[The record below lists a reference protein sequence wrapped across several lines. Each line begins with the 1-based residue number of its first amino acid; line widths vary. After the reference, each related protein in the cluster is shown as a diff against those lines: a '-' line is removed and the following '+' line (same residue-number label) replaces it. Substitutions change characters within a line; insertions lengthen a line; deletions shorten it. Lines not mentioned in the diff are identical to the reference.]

1 MTIKGTASVTTGGA
15 EDETPDD
22 GLSAPILREAGL
34 EQAIEN
40 ATSDWWFQG
49 ALVAIKQLAMSGRGF
64 TVDHLSSMVGEPP
77 DPHCWGA
84 LLAAAQKLRIVEAVG
99 ARVGRDGRLVR
110 VWWGCRRHD

>member
-1 MTIKGTASVTTGGA
+1 MTTKNSAPVTSGGA
-15 EDETPDD
+15 EENAAG
-22 GLSAPILREAGL
+22 GLLAPILRDAGL

-40 ATSDWWFQG
+40 ASSDWWFEG
-49 ALVAIKQLAMSGRGF
+49 ALVAVRQLALSGRGF

-77 DPHCWGA
+77 DPHYWGA

-110 VWWGCRRHD
+110 VWWGLPT